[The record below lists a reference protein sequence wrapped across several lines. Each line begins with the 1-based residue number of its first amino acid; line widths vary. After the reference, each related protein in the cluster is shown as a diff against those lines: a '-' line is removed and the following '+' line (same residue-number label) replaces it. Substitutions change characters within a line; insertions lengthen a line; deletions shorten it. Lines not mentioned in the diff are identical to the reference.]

1 MRSAKGSTVIVLDT
15 NVIVSALVKADSPT
29 ARVLA
34 AVLGGGLRIAF
45 DARILTEY
53 RDVLVRPKFGF
64 NPAHVDLVLEA
75 LARDGIA
82 VIAPTWKLSLPDP
95 DDRKF
100 LEVASALEPP
110 AVVITGNIR
119 HFPTELCGRVRVET
133 PRDFL
138 EQYGRPATYLPES
151 IGKP

>member
-1 MRSAKGSTVIVLDT
+1 MRSAKGSPPVVVLDT
-15 NVIVSALVKADSPT
+15 NVVVSALLKANSLP
-29 ARVLA
+29 ARLLA

-53 RDVLVRPKFGF
+53 RDVLLRPKFGF
-64 NPAHVDLVLEA
+64 NPIHVELVLEA
-75 LARDGIA
+75 LERDGIA
-82 VIAPTWKLSLPDP
+82 VAAPTWELSLPDP

-110 AVVITGNIR
+110 ALVITGSIR

-138 EQYGRPATYLPES
+138 EQS
-151 IGKP
+151 